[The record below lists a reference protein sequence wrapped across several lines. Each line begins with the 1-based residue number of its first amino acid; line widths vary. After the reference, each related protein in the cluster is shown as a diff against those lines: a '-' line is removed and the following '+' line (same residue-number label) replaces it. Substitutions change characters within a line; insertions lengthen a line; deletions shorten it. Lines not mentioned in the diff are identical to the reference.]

1 MNTLHLLRSPWLPAL
16 LLALLL
22 ALPLALLLHLP
33 AFAGPGAHGPDGEH
47 LDAPGGV
54 HTTGATPRAETH
66 SEMFE
71 LVARLAG
78 GELSVMIDRYDSNEP
93 VLGAALE
100 VDSGGVRAAAQFH
113 ADHGDY
119 AFTDPALLAALSRPG
134 DHALVFT
141 VRAGDEADLLD
152 AVLHVDAGVVPDEHA
167 SVLSRVPALAWIVTA
182 VIALAAALLV
192 ARRNARGKAVRA

>member
-1 MNTLHLLRSPWLPAL
+1 MNPLHLLRSLRLPAL
-16 LLALLL
+16 VLAFLF
-22 ALPLALLLHLP
+22 HLP

-47 LDAPGGV
+47 LDAPAGA
-54 HTTGATPRAETH
+54 HATGATPRTETH
-66 SEMFE
+66 SELFE

-93 VLGAALE
+93 VLGAT
-100 VDSGGVRAAAQFH
+100 VDVESNGLRATAQFH

-141 VRAGDEADLLD
+141 VRSGEGAELQEADLLD
-152 AVLHVDAGVVPDEHA
+152 AVLHVDAEVAADEHA
-167 SVLSRVPALAWIVTA
+167 SVLSGVPAAAWIA
-182 VIALAAALLV
+182 AAAIALAAALLL
-192 ARRNARGKAVRA
+192 ARRGRTDTGVRA